1 MIGKV
6 EPKDVATLTF
16 PIFKRTD
23 KVRVQGK
30 EYTLIRKGN
39 DAVHIDPPGPYC
51 PLYQREK

>member
-6 EPKDVATLTF
+6 EPKDVATLTC
-16 PIFKRTD
+16 PIFERTD

-30 EYTLIRKGN
+30 KYTLIRKGN
-39 DAVHIDPPGPYC
+39 GVVHIDLPGQYC

>member
-6 EPKDVATLTF
+6 EPKEVATLTF
-16 PIFKRTD
+16 PTFERTD

-39 DAVHIDPPGPYC
+39 GTVHIDPPGQHC